1 MAYER
6 VHNKMQEKVR
16 GIMSPVAIPD
26 LYDSRTNVNLYEEF
40 DGFGD
45 AS

>member
-6 VHNKMQEKVR
+6 VHNKMQEKVW
-16 GIMSPVAIPD
+16 GIMSALAIPD